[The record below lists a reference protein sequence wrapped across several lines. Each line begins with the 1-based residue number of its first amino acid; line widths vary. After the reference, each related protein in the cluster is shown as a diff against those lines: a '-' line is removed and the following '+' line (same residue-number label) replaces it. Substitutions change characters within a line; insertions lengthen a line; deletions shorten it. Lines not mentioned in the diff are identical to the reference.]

1 MFDPVAFIET
11 RRDGKPHPSGE
22 LELFVRECLAGR
34 VADYQIAAWLMATYL
49 KGLSREELLEFTLAL
64 AHSGEAVSFPDARR
78 CVDKHST
85 GGVGDKVTLVVVPL
99 VAACGVPV
107 AKLSGRGLGFT
118 GGTVDKLDAIPGFRS
133 RLPLEHFVR
142 QVATLG
148 CAISGHSLNLAPAE
162 GIFYALR
169 DVTGTI
175 SSLPLIASSIV
186 SKKLAGG
193 TERFVFDVKVGKGA
207 FMPTPEQG
215 RELAH
220 LLVDLSRDLGA
231 QALAFLTAMDF
242 PLGRWVG
249 NAAEVREAI
258 AVLQQQGPE
267 DTEDLCVAIGGGM
280 VFLGGAAASLDEGQ
294 ALVRNALRS
303 GAALD
308 KFAALVAAQG
318 GDPRVVTSPEKLL
331 PLAPETREIV
341 APREGYLVGIDARQ
355 VGEAVRLLGGG
366 RYRKEDPVDLGV
378 AVEILAPLG
387 APVAQGQ
394 PLVRLHGGSSVRLAE
409 AQNALEP
416 WVIIGDAPPPVRP
429 LWEVLA

>member
-416 WVIIGDAPPPVRP
+416 WVIIEDAPPPVRP